1 MLFETP
7 KLDDTQLDAI
17 REVGNIGAGHAATA
31 LSQLIEK
38 KIFIKVP
45 QVLFLSLEEITTLV
59 GGPQAL
65 IAGVTMHV
73 LGDVSAKIVM
83 DLPRTSAVQLATML
97 TKQQADER
105 QILTALEHSAI
116 KEVGNILAG
125 AYLNALTEFLGLML
139 LQSVPQLVFDLAEA
153 VVAEIAKG
161 MPEDVKVLCIETT
174 FSEPNRIINGH
185 FFLIPDKNSLDQI
198 LKAIRV
204 KS

>member
-1 MLFETP
+1 M
-7 KLDDTQLDAI
+7 DAI
-17 REVGNIGAGHAATA
+17 KEVGNIGAGHAATA

-45 QVLFLSLEEITTLV
+45 QVLFLTLDEIINLV
-59 GGPQAL
+59 GGAQSL

-73 LGDVSAKIVM
+73 LGDVSAKIVLI
-83 DLPRTSAVQLATML
+83 LPRTSAVQLATML

-153 VVAEIAKG
+153 VMAEVTKG
-161 MPEDVKVLCIETT
+161 MPEDLKVLCIETT
-174 FSEPNRIINGH
+174 FSEPNRVINGH
-185 FFLIPDKNSLDQI
+185 FFLIPEKNSLEQI
-198 LKAIRV
+198 LKAIRTR
-204 KS
+204 S

>member
-1 MLFETP
+1 VLFDTI

-45 QVLFLSLEEITTLV
+45 QVLFLSLDEIITLV

-83 DLPRTSAVQLATML
+83 VLPRTSAVQLATML

-153 VVAEIAKG
+153 VVTEITKG

-174 FSEPNRIINGH
+174 FTEPNRVINGH
-185 FFLIPDKNSLDQI
+185 FFLIPEKNSLEQI

>member
-1 MLFETP
+1 MLFESV

-45 QVLFLSLEEITTLV
+45 QVLFLTLEEIITLV

-83 DLPRTSAVQLATML
+83 VLPRSSAVHLATML

-105 QILTALEHSAI
+105 QILTAMEHSAI

-153 VVAEIAKG
+153 VVAEISKG

-174 FSEPNRIINGH
+174 FTEPNRVINGH
-185 FFLIPDKNSLDQI
+185 FFLIPEKNSLEQI

>member
-1 MLFETP
+1 MFESP
-7 KLDDTQLDAI
+7 KLDEVQMDAI
-17 REVGNIGAGHAATA
+17 KEVGNIGAGHAATA

-45 QVLFLSLEEITTLV
+45 QVLLLSVTDIINLL

-73 LGDVSAKIVM
+73 LGDISAKIVLI
-83 DLPRTSAVQLATML
+83 LPRTSAVQLATML

-139 LQSVPQLVFDLAEA
+139 LQSVPQLVFDLSEA
-153 VVAEIAKG
+153 VMAEVTKG
-161 MPEDVKVLCIETT
+161 MPEDVRILCIETQ
-174 FSEPNRIINGH
+174 FSEPNRIIQGH
-185 FFLIPDKNSLDQI
+185 FFLIPEKNSLDQI
-198 LKAIRV
+198 LKAIRA
-204 KS
+204 KN

>member
-1 MLFETP
+1 VLFESP
-7 KLDDTQLDAI
+7 KLNETQLDAI
-17 REVGNIGAGHAATA
+17 KEMGNIGAGHAATA

-45 QVLFLSLEEITTLV
+45 QVLFLSLDDITNLV
-59 GGPQAL
+59 GGPQTL

-83 DLPRTSAVQLATML
+83 ILPRTSAVQLATML

-153 VVAEIAKG
+153 VIAEIAKG
-161 MPEDVKVLCIETT
+161 MSPDVKALCIETT
-174 FSEPNRIINGH
+174 FTASNRDIQGH
-185 FFLIPDKNSLDQI
+185 FFLIPEKSSLDQI
-198 LKAIRV
+198 LNAIRV

>member
-1 MLFETP
+1 MFEIP
-7 KLDDTQLDAI
+7 KLNETQMDAI
-17 REVGNIGAGHAATA
+17 KEMGNIGAGHAATA

-45 QVLFLSLEEITTLV
+45 QVLFLSLDDIINLV

-83 DLPRTSAVQLATML
+83 ILPRASAVQLATML
-97 TKQQADER
+97 TKQAADER

-153 VVAEIAKG
+153 VIGEIAKS
-161 MPEDVKVLCIETT
+161 MPEDIKALCIETT
-174 FSEPNRIINGH
+174 FTASNRDIQGH
-185 FFLIPDKNSLDQI
+185 FFLIPEKSSLDQI
-198 LKAIRV
+198 LAAIRV

>member
-1 MLFETP
+1 MLFESV

-45 QVLFLSLEEITTLV
+45 QVLFLTLEEIITLV

-83 DLPRTSAVQLATML
+83 VLPRSSAVHLATML

-105 QILTALEHSAI
+105 QILTAMEHSAI

-153 VVAEIAKG
+153 VVVEISKG

-174 FSEPNRIINGH
+174 FTEPNRVINGH
-185 FFLIPDKNSLDQI
+185 FFLIPEKNSLEQI

>member
-83 DLPRTSAVQLATML
+83 VLPRTSAVQLATML

-161 MPEDVKVLCIETT
+161 MPEDVQVLCIETT

>member
-1 MLFETP
+1 VLFDSI

-45 QVLFLSLEEITTLV
+45 QVLFLSLEEIITLV

-83 DLPRTSAVQLATML
+83 VLPRTSAVQLATML

-153 VVAEIAKG
+153 VVTEIAKG

-174 FSEPNRIINGH
+174 FTEPNRIINGH
-185 FFLIPDKNSLDQI
+185 FFLIPEKNSLEQI

>member
-1 MLFETP
+1 VLFDTP
-7 KLDDTQLDAI
+7 KLDEVQLDAI

-38 KIFIKVP
+38 KVFIKVP
-45 QVLFLSLEEITTLV
+45 RVLFLSLDEIITLV

-83 DLPRTSAVQLATML
+83 ILPRASAVQLATML

-174 FSEPNRIINGH
+174 FTEPNRVINGH
-185 FFLIPDKNSLDQI
+185 FFLIPEKNSLEPI